1 MAKIKERRI
10 TMKKYV
16 VGFIIGVLLAISGQA
31 MADSINKSDSIIVLE
46 ANEINLKPNSKANP
60 DLSIGSIY
68 STDVNG
74 TKYLSIL
81 GPDKVQISCGEI
93 WMNGPVVVNDWKD
106 VSNGTKD
113 LQSELD
119 ELWKAIHALESR

>member
-1 MAKIKERRI
+1 
-10 TMKKYV
+10 MKKYV

-31 MADSINKSDSIIVLE
+31 MADSINKSDSTIVLE
-46 ANEINLKPNSKANP
+46 ANEINLKPNSKSNP

-81 GPDKVQISCGEI
+81 GPDKVQISGGEI

-113 LQSELD
+113 LQSEMD
-119 ELWKAIHALESR
+119 ELWKAIHALESRQ